1 MSTMSKEQFLAKLG
15 TKIRKIRKEKNL
27 SLDKLAALCDYEKA
41 NLSRIES
48 GKTNTTIITLYT
60 LSKVM
65 EVPLCEFLK
74 D

>member
-1 MSTMSKEQFLAKLG
+1 MSKEIFLTKLG
-15 TKIRKIRKEKNL
+15 ANIRKVRKERNL

-48 GKTNTTIITLYT
+48 GKTNTTIITLHKI
-60 LSKVM
+60 SQVM
-65 EVPLCEFLK
+65 EVPLCEFFK